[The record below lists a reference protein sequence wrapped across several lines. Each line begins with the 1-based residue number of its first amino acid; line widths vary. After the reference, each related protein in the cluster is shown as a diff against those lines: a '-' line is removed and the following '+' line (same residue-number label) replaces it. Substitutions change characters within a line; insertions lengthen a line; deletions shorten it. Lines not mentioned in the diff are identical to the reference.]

1 MKTKQLREIILEVL
15 SESASVIKVK
25 NKGSYITMG
34 SRYGGGDKRERYD
47 VYLNGEAVYEFTNTA
62 FRQKSIEQIAKILLD
77 TPSLEISQE
86 DSIRM
91 ATEMSKYLSK

>member
-25 NKGSYITMG
+25 NKGNYITM
-34 SRYGGGDKRERYD
+34 GGDKRERYN

-77 TPSLEISQE
+77 TPSLDISQE